1 MTIKVELFAAPG
13 CTRCAHAKEQLQSM
27 VEAIDDDRLEWRAV
41 EVLDEIDYAVAVGVL
56 STPAIAIDGE
66 LVFSSLPS
74 KKKLQSELN
83 KRLSRQSEC
92 GGKPINSK
100 SNHG

>member
-13 CTRCAHAKEQLQSM
+13 CTHCARAKEQLQRM

-66 LVFSSLPS
+66 LVFSSLPN

-83 KRLSRQSEC
+83 KRLSRQSAC
-92 GGKPINSK
+92 VGIPISLK

>member
-1 MTIKVELFAAPG
+1 
-13 CTRCAHAKEQLQSM
+13 M
-27 VEAIDDDRLEWRAV
+27 VEAIDDDRLEWRTV

-66 LVFSSLPS
+66 LVFSSLPT

-92 GGKPINSK
+92 GDKPVNLR
-100 SNHG
+100 SNYG